1 MRKRCLDQHLRPTA
15 ETVKSMKALLTGL
28 IAGGVMVGSFACSQQ
43 HKQSTAANAA
53 AQDAKQSTAH
63 SSASALPENRDA
75 EVQVGPTTMLVQG
88 QLERSPASRHS
99 SETAVVVECDK
110 EWKENGKGKCLW
122 IEAAI
127 DENGNPHIG
136 TLDFLVSVWTDE
148 EVFAERAGIGDMCY
162 NEVVLIKLAKPFR
175 GEYPSNGA
183 TTLTKTPRALD
194 TETRRACEWLHAMTP
209 EVSRVDR

>member
-1 MRKRCLDQHLRPTA
+1 MI
-15 ETVKSMKALLTGL
+15 G
-28 IAGGVMVGSFACSQQ
+28 IFACSQQ
-43 HKQSTAANAA
+43 SKRSGADKPQEPKQNTA
-53 AQDAKQSTAH
+53 QPSSIPPTSKLPTAPK
-63 SSASALPENRDA
+63 SRDA
-75 EVQVGPTTMLVQG
+75 DVEVGPTTMLVQG

-148 EVFAERAGIGDMCY
+148 EVLAERAGWGHMCY
-162 NEVVLIKLAKPFR
+162 NEVVLIKLAKPFS
-175 GEYPSNGA
+175 GEYPSKGA
-183 TTLTKTPRALD
+183 TTLTRTPRALD
-194 TETRRACEWLHAMTP
+194 TETRRACETLYAMTP
-209 EVSRVDR
+209 EVYRVLWSPTQN